1 MLLFSVAFFPLSLGW
16 KESFVGLNIPNH
28 MFLVPAHTVDISIWS
43 SLLQSYCQKY
53 NHDNLKTNKYK
64 HPSSMVW
71 CTQHQKEKQSSRPNF
86 SSLNAWSYTSRSLFT
101 HIRKSFLQTGTGLQV
116 TRAFCITQKG
126 AFLHIYLSQYFL
138 PNFRQSSQFS
148 LKFSL
153 KPWCFSC
160 HINKNKSVKLL
171 EPKWPSA
178 FCLYFW
184 SMSTQLA
191 KTDGQDSHF
200 LVKTG
205 ETTSHLESSKLTCL
219 IIVTSSEISYI
230 RAKDG

>member
-1 MLLFSVAFFPLSLGW
+1 MVCIYPTICSLSLLTQLTSPFGLLFYKATVKIITMIIW
-16 KESFVGLNIPNH
+16 KQ
-28 MFLVPAHTVDISIWS
+28 T
-43 SLLQSYCQKY
+43 
-53 NHDNLKTNKYK
+53 KTNTQAAWCDVLSIKRRNRVVDQTSWVWMPEVI
-64 HPSSMVW
+64 HPD
-71 CTQHQKEKQSSRPNF
+71 P
-86 SSLNAWSYTSRSLFT
+86 Y
-101 HIRKSFLQTGTGLQV
+101 
-116 TRAFCITQKG
+116 
-126 AFLHIYLSQYFL
+126 LHILGNLFRRHAQVSKLQGLCVSLKKEPFYVFTYLSISYLTSGNQVL
-138 PNFRQSSQFS
+138 Q
-148 LKFSL
+148 FSL

-191 KTDGQDSHF
+191 ETDGQDSHF

-230 RAKDG
+230 RA